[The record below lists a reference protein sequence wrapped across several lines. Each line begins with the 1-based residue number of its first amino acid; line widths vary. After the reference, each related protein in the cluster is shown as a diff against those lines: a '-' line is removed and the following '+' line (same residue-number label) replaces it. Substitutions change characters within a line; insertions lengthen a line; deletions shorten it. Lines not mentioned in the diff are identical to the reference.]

1 MARATILIR
10 DPRYVGRG
18 QPGPVYI
25 PRASR
30 RDAIVLRSSVTTR
43 PNTVWLGFSAL
54 AIASAMFIAWNVPNM
69 STISTIPASQH
80 VAAIFGPGETTVFPK
95 TQARP
100 KIGFDFAA
108 RWAQV
113 RSDEGPMGPADYEE
127 PEYTGALGFTTRVQT
142 VSFTKQGGGGF
153 QLASADPSVSISGI
167 DDSISADDL
176 AKREKIERLRQE
188 MMTNPANQTALAKMD
203 EVERYLWEVYTRS
216 PIKKDG
222 AGDFTWKD
230 PAAAKHVGMSLPTYV
245 ISGMDPDF
253 REQLYHAGR
262 AMDADGI
269 HWAILSAFRD
279 DYRQRL
285 ASGFKASAGNSLH
298 GGSRRVGGY
307 GHGRAIDITSADGD
321 MEDVWHWI
329 DKHGGKYGLTRPM
342 PGRDPAHIQSRGD
355 WRAVAHNLK
364 RDRLKT
370 SVAKADPDG
379 TKAAASKTGKSKRVA
394 NASK

>member
-10 DPRYVGRG
+10 DPRYLGRA

-30 RDAIVLRSSVTTR
+30 RDAIALRSSMGR
-43 PNTVWLGFSAL
+43 PNTVWLGFSAF
-54 AIASAMFIAWNVPNM
+54 AIASAMFIAWNIPNIPNM
-69 STISTIPASQH
+69 TNISAGRQAASM
-80 VAAIFGPGETTVFPK
+80 FTPDTTVYRRAPA
-95 TQARP
+95 QP
-100 KIGFDFAA
+100 HVGIDFAA

-113 RSDEGPMGPADYEE
+113 RSDEGPMGPAAYEE
-127 PEYTGALGFTTRVQT
+127 PEYTGLAGFTTRVRT
-142 VSFTKQGGGGF
+142 VSFTKPGAGGGF
-153 QLASADPSVSISGI
+153 QLASADPSVSIGSI
-167 DDSISADDL
+167 DDSISAETI
-176 AKREKIERLRQE
+176 AKREKMERLRQE
-188 MMTNPANQTALAKMD
+188 MMNDPATQVALTKMD
-203 EVERYLWEVYTRS
+203 EVERYLWDVYLRS

-230 PAAAKHVGMSLPTYV
+230 PAAAKHMGIALPTYV

-269 HWAILSAFRD
+269 RWALLSAFRD
-279 DYRQRL
+279 DYRQKL
-285 ASGFKASAGNSLH
+285 ASGYKASAGNSLH

-307 GHGRAIDITSADGD
+307 GHGRAVDVTSADGD
-321 MEDVWHWI
+321 MGDVWHWI
-329 DKHGGKYGLTRPM
+329 DRKGGKYGLTRPM

-364 RDRLKT
+364 RERLKT
-370 SVAKADPDG
+370 TVAS
-379 TKAAASKTGKSKRVA
+379 AATDETAAQGKTSKSKRVA
-394 NASK
+394 NASI